1 MVTTVVDTNVVVTL
15 WDADEA
21 VFLPARRWLEDA
33 LSAGRLA
40 TLAPVVAR
48 LMAGPGRTEE
58 FVDSFLRETGIA
70 VEWHVQ
76 ERIWRAAGRAFQ
88 SYAQRRRRNGGSY
101 ARRILA
107 DFVIGAYAH
116 ENGYR
121 LLTLDQSVYRAEFPK
136 LKLLPVS

>member
-1 MVTTVVDTNVVVTL
+1 VTTVVDSNVVVAL

-21 VFLPARRWLEDA
+21 VYSTAQRLLERA
-33 LSAGRLA
+33 LSVGRLIA
-40 TLAPVVAR
+40 PAPVVAE
-48 LMAGPGRTEE
+48 LMAGPGRTDE
-58 FVDSFLRETGIA
+58 FVDSFLHETGIV

-76 ERIWRAAGRAFQ
+76 EQIWRAAGRAFQ
-88 SYAQRRRRNGGSY
+88 SYAHRRRRDGGSY
-101 ARRILA
+101 PRRILA

-121 LLTLDQSVYRAEFPK
+121 LLTLDQSVYRAAFPK